1 MNARR
6 MIEKITN
13 RAMNTAVSRTV
24 LVRQSWA
31 NLFTDHISG
40 AANGMKQRVGV
51 ALVDLGSKPRHVDVD
66 DVGLGIEVIVPDI
79 LEQHGARHHLAGVL
93 HEVFEETE

>member
-1 MNARR
+1 MKASSR
-6 MIEKITN
+6 IEKITN

-40 AANGMKQRVGV
+40 AANGVQEPIGV
-51 ALVDLGSKPRHVDVD
+51 ALVDLAAQAGHVDVD
-66 DVGLGIEVIVPDI
+66 HVGLRVEMVVPDV
-79 LEQHGARHHLAGVL
+79 LEQHGAGHDLAGVL
-93 HEVFEETE
+93 HQIFEQ